1 MLLTAF
7 CPLARN
13 HKSAASSDVIVLSDE
28 DSSASVSPNSPIN
41 APQEGSPADVT
52 QIRELLEQEESK
64 LRRLKQLRVIQ
75 SPLHAPVG
83 DSDPDSPEESRTTVR
98 GGGKANIVVVP
109 GNQSQKPSS
118 TGTGISSRLQHI
130 VDSIAVDQSICP
142 PRKPSGASKTL
153 PPSLT
158 PSHPTSTALLKQQT
172 VGLINKSLSH
182 LSQSSVSRGKA
193 TGKDV
198 ITITDSPSPIST
210 KSPPPLLPTP
220 LITSSSGKSS
230 VQVSSVS
237 SSSSDPQPPSLRPID
252 PDQEKTIMAAVE
264 NSKRYRD
271 YLAKHL
277 LAKRSFQKQIERK
290 IAVAPYPKTFR
301 QVWPVIPVYDAS
313 FVRNY
318 GLEAILQHFDSSLNS
333 APDKAGGNSKVKP
346 ICNQCGCDFAS
357 AWQIRKSNS
366 KQLLLCEACDFANLK
381 ILQRSKLANQ
391 LRELLSSV
399 DKERDQFKTECEE
412 ARKQVVSVEK
422 QLIVAMTQQQQQ
434 QQPPPLFS
442 QRKHMAG
449 SGLSLPNAS
458 TLTNHVFNATNS
470 SVGKASGATVLVSS
484 SPAVIPS
491 ILPTLPSRGAGGAG
505 ETSRKRKDPGNS
517 SGHGPPGKSLKL
529 DQTLDKLSKAL
540 LERKL
545 DEQRQ
550 ERKASQKAGRP
561 EDREAEV
568 AGNSADS
575 RKSKRKG
582 TPRHKR
588 HLSSSSP

>member
-1 MLLTAF
+1 MSVWECEASGIS
-7 CPLARN
+7 PLARN
-13 HKSAASSDVIVLSDE
+13 HKSTASSDIIVLSDE
-28 DSSASVSPNSPIN
+28 DSSASVSPSSPIN
-41 APQEGSPADVT
+41 APREGSPADVT

-75 SPLHAPVG
+75 SPLPV
-83 DSDPDSPEESRTTVR
+83 DSDPDSPEQNRTSSR

-109 GNQSQKPSS
+109 GNQTQKPTS

-142 PRKPSGASKTL
+142 PRKAPGAGKAL
-153 PPSLT
+153 PPTLT
-158 PSHPTSTALLKQQT
+158 PSHPSSTALLKQQT
-172 VGLINKSLSH
+172 VGLISKSLSH
-182 LSQSSVSRGKA
+182 LSQPSTSRGKA

-198 ITITDSPSPIST
+198 ITITDSPSPINT
-210 KSPPPLLPTP
+210 KSPPPLLPTA
-220 LITSSSGKSS
+220 LTTSSSGKSS
-230 VQVSSVS
+230 VQESSIS
-237 SSSSDPQPPSLRPID
+237 STSSDPQPPSLRPVD
-252 PDQEKTIMAAVE
+252 PDQEKAIMAAVE

-313 FVRNY
+313 FIRNY

-333 APDKAGGNSKVKP
+333 APDKSSGNSKVKP

-391 LRELLSSV
+391 LRDLLASI

-422 QLIVAMTQQQQQ
+422 QLIVAMTQQQQH
-434 QQPPPLFS
+434 PPPLFS
-442 QRKHMAG
+442 QRKHGAS

-470 SVGKASGATVLVSS
+470 SVGKTSGATVLVSS
-484 SPAVIPS
+484 SQAVIPS
-491 ILPTLPSRGAGGAG
+491 ILPTLSRGAG
-505 ETSRKRKDPGNS
+505 ETARKRKDPGSS

-540 LERKL
+540 LEKKL
-545 DEQRQ
+545 DEQ
-550 ERKASQKAGRP
+550 RKASQKAGRA
-561 EDREAEV
+561 EEREAD
-568 AGNSADS
+568 GGSNSADS